1 MKRRTVRLTATKP
14 LFIGHERDVDKEPD
28 QKSVSVPAG
37 VWRLVVA
44 AAELGGFRPSKGHL
58 PAGQCRAFASAVR
71 TTLGAESTATRASN
85 VQPADF
91 VRQSLSTPANRRAVE
106 KVLALIDEGFGI
118 SVTG

>member
-1 MKRRTVRLTATKP
+1 MKVRKVRLTATKP
-14 LFIGHERDVDKEPD
+14 LFVGHERDMDKERE

-37 VWRLVVA
+37 VWRLMVG
-44 AAELGGFRPSKGHL
+44 AAELAGFRPSKGHL

-71 TTLGAESTATRASN
+71 KTLGAKSTATRASN
-85 VQPADF
+85 LQPADF

-106 KVLALIDEGFGI
+106 KVLALVDEGFGI